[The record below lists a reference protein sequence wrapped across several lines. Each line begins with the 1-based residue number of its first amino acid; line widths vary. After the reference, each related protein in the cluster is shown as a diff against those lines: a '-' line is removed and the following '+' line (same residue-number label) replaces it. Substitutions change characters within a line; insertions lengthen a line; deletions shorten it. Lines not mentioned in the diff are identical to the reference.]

1 MTDDPK
7 RPWIQNRRFEFIEW
21 KLFWEGQLN
30 RSDLESQFE
39 ISTPQASVDLK
50 RYREIAGD
58 NITYDGTEK
67 AFVPASGL
75 RARFMQPSADRLLL
89 QLRALMSAALPR
101 RDVWFKSLPPIDMAP
116 DLVRHVDPDCLRL
129 VLQAIRTRSALH
141 VHYQSLT
148 NIRWRWIAPH
158 AIAFDGYRWHLRAW
172 TCDRHDFRDFVLSRI
187 AEFGEIDTARYD
199 PDDDVEWNTHATL
212 RLRPHP
218 GLDPDQGLAI
228 QRDFDMV
235 DGRRDVEVR
244 LSMAYY
250 FIKRMNLDLKDLPA
264 ARAQICL
271 ENLDEIDNAIAAAKA
286 DATARIDR
294 RLREGSD

>member
-30 RSDLESQFE
+30 RKDLESQFE
-39 ISTPQASVDLK
+39 ISTPQASIDLK
-50 RYREIAGD
+50 RYRELTGE
-58 NITYDGTEK
+58 NIDYSGTEK
-67 AFVPASGL
+67 AFVPAKGL
-75 RARFMQPSADRLLL
+75 KTRFMQPSADRLLL
-89 QLRALMSAALPR
+89 QLRALMAAALPR

-129 VLQAIRTRSALH
+129 VLRAIRTRSAIH
-141 VHYQSLT
+141 VQYQSLT
-148 NIRWRWIAPH
+148 NIRWRWVAPH
-158 AIAFDGYRWHLRAW
+158 AMAFDGYRWHLRAW
-172 TCDRHDFRDFVLSRI
+172 ACDRNDYRDFVLSRI
-187 AEFGEIDTARYD
+187 GEIGKIEPAIYD

-218 GLDPDQGLAI
+218 GLTAEQSLAI
-228 QRDFDMV
+228 QRDFDMAE
-235 DGRRDVEVR
+235 GRREIEVR

-264 ARAQICL
+264 ARVQICI
-271 ENLDEIDNAIAAAKA
+271 ENLDDVDEAIAAAKA
-286 DATARIDR
+286 EGEARVAR
-294 RLREGSD
+294 RLQEASE